1 MRHMPAA
8 LTSTY
13 SSVLPT
19 RLTIRA
25 GSAIS
30 SIDPVATL
38 AVLADV
44 PVPPLLYNLV
54 FGESVLNE

>member
-1 MRHMPAA
+1 MLLPLPSLSLLSRASPPLPAGA
-8 LTSTY
+8 
-13 SSVLPT
+13 
-19 RLTIRA
+19 
-25 GSAIS
+25 AIS

-44 PVPPLLYNLV
+44 EVPPLLYNLV